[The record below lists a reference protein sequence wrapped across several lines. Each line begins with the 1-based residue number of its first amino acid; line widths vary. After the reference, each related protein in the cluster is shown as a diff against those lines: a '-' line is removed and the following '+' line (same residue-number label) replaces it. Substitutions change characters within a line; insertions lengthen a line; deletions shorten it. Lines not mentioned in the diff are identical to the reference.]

1 MDTLN
6 KTYKDASNTYK
17 ETNKDVIESEKANQ
31 RFTNVMANVGAI
43 VEPVLNK
50 LKNSFANVV
59 EGIMPMVEQAIPMIV
74 AGLEQL
80 IPFVSQFAET
90 IIPVVMNTVSQLLP
104 VFINLATSVLPLI
117 AQAIMAHN
125 ANNSTVNS
133 GNYTT
138 ADIHTAGCNS
148 DTAAV
153 IATTYADCTDG
164 VAGYC
169 SVNSGVTS
177 GTDTIV

>member
-117 AQAIMAHN
+117 AQAIMAIMP
-125 ANNSTVNS
+125 T
-133 GNYTT
+133 
-138 ADIHTAGCNS
+138 IQQLIP
-148 DTAAV
+148 V
-153 IATTYADCTDG
+153 ITQLLTSILPVVTQILQQLLPDCTDG